1 MRIIHLTT
9 GANKQSAVYRLHK
22 GLLRQGVESFIY
34 TGLKSLNEKE
44 IIFRKNDL
52 KLKIMARIERQLLN
66 YYPNREDTPWNI
78 GFINNY
84 VDRTIRDIDPDI
96 IHLHWINH
104 FVSIKN
110 IAKFNKPIVWTMH
123 DSWAFTGGC
132 HIPYPCEN
140 FNTQCGKCPQL
151 NSTRMHDLSNVLFN
165 LKLKSWRGTNIN
177 IIGPS
182 CWMCNCA
189 ASSSIFSSSPV
200 VNIPNCIETDFYAPT
215 GKAYARRKLE
225 LPLNK
230 KIILFGANNAK
241 NDKNK
246 GFDLMLE
253 AFNIMKKKFN
263 DIELVV
269 FGSSERKW
277 NKIEKI
283 REVGFITEPETFP
296 LLYSAAD
303 VLVNASR
310 SENFSNVIL
319 ESLSCGTPVVAFDIG
334 GNSDLI
340 CKVSYG
346 RLVKPFETDDLAKK
360 IGSVLYSDSELNFD
374 RSDIINKFGEMIC
387 AQNHIEFYGS
397 IIKKN
402 PINT

>member
-165 LKLKSWRGTNIN
+165 L
-177 IIGPS
+177 
-182 CWMCNCA
+182 
-189 ASSSIFSSSPV
+189 
-200 VNIPNCIETDFYAPT
+200 
-215 GKAYARRKLE
+215 
-225 LPLNK
+225 
-230 KIILFGANNAK
+230 
-241 NDKNK
+241 
-246 GFDLMLE
+246 
-253 AFNIMKKKFN
+253 
-263 DIELVV
+263 
-269 FGSSERKW
+269 
-277 NKIEKI
+277 
-283 REVGFITEPETFP
+283 
-296 LLYSAAD
+296 
-303 VLVNASR
+303 
-310 SENFSNVIL
+310 
-319 ESLSCGTPVVAFDIG
+319 
-334 GNSDLI
+334 
-340 CKVSYG
+340 
-346 RLVKPFETDDLAKK
+346 
-360 IGSVLYSDSELNFD
+360 
-374 RSDIINKFGEMIC
+374 
-387 AQNHIEFYGS
+387 
-397 IIKKN
+397 
-402 PINT
+402 